1 MIRLLQ
7 TEWEPE
13 THGFPCTG
21 QAWMGLYDFLLGK
34 ITSGAKS
41 SSEKFSRLSVCVCVC
56 VCVKFCLHWVM
67 VELRL
72 HGLSCP
78 EACGI
83 LVSRPEITSES
94 LSWASLVAQ
103 MVKDLPV
110 KPARETWV

>member
-1 MIRLLQ
+1 MIRSLQ

-56 VCVKFCLHWVM
+56 VCKIL
-67 VELRL
+67 LAL
-72 HGLSCP
+72 GHGG
-78 EACGI
+78 AQAA
-83 LVSRPEITSES
+83 
-94 LSWASLVAQ
+94 WAQ
-103 MVKDLPV
+103 LP
-110 KPARETWV
+110 